1 MGETMQIFPVRKSYD
16 SVKDKW
22 RKHPA
27 VPKGESWKTYR
38 ASDNEMRH
46 AENFGVVI
54 PQGRVVIDL
63 DSYKGV
69 TTEEID
75 RALGVVLDW
84 DSALVQRTV
93 SGGLHY
99 CFTLP
104 SGMKV
109 KQGDNLLGI
118 EGFDSRASGQ
128 GWICTGEGYRDET
141 ISGMPEA
148 LFHEPFPE
156 MPAHAI
162 ELINGGG
169 EPLDGGGF
177 DLERMLGAQPLEG
190 VSLDDAALY
199 VAKLP
204 KGDLDQYGSWL
215 KVGMA
220 LHHQFDGSDEA
231 KALWVEWSK
240 GSADYDKAEI
250 DAKWPTFEKRDHVIQ
265 PTRFDYIIHRAGGRG
280 VARVSLVDRFIE
292 RAEAVDSHEKYE
304 AIKRDVL
311 KTPVADLPLDAR
323 QMVGKAIY
331 DAFGK
336 GVGITASAIKA
347 ALKPSRKALSGVVES
362 RERERPDWV
371 SEWVYCEVPCEFY
384 HLDLH
389 YAIKR
394 EAFNAKFDR
403 LPDVIEAEK
412 SAAAYALTNG
422 AMDTVVD
429 KMFWPGAP
437 ETFDHEGMLMV
448 NTYRAPL
455 LEPPAALD
463 DDGQGVVDMFLS
475 HLAMTVEDPREQR
488 IILDW
493 MTWVYQNPGQRVNW
507 ALLLQGAQGS
517 GKSYF
522 ASVLQTLMGKLVTSL
537 DPTAIAGRFTGWA
550 HGSLVVVVEEVRISG
565 TNKYEVL
572 DRMKPFI
579 SNPVVQIEEKGRD
592 HRTVP
597 NFTSYMMLTNHK
609 DAIPLT
615 QGDRRYCVI
624 FGRIQSEEQL
634 YSELGGE
641 KAAGAYFDRLFSETE
656 RRSDALAHFFA
667 HRDVSEDFSPRGR
680 APDTDAKRRM
690 QSVAVSPERMQVEE
704 ALSACECDVVNEDV
718 VDVTWLNNL
727 AVSESVELPKTR
739 ALSAVLLEMGYEQ
752 IEKRRVKINK
762 TRRLHYVWWRPGG
775 KFKTCGEARKWVR
788 DYHDDEDFIPF

>member
-1 MGETMQIFPVRKSYD
+1 MQVFPVRKSYD
-16 SVKDKW
+16 SAKDKW

-38 ASDNEMRH
+38 ASEAEMRH

-54 PQGRVVIDL
+54 PQGRVVLDL

-69 TTEEID
+69 SVETVD
-75 RALGVVLDW
+75 KVLGVALDW
-84 DSALVQRTV
+84 DAALVQRTV
-93 SGGLHY
+93 SGGQHY
-99 CFTLP
+99 CFVLP
-104 SGMKV
+104 EGMTI
-109 KQGDNLLGI
+109 KQGDNLLGV
-118 EGFDSRASGQ
+118 EGFDSRASGL
-128 GWICTGEGYRDET
+128 GWICTGAGYQDET
-141 ISGMPEA
+141 IGGMPEA
-148 LFHEPFPE
+148 LFEEPFPE
-156 MPAHAI
+156 IPA
-162 ELINGGG
+162 EVVERINGGG
-169 EPLDGGGF
+169 DALSDDGF
-177 DLERMLGAQPLEG
+177 DLEQVLAEQPLEG
-190 VSLDDAALY
+190 VSLEDAKLY
-199 VAKLP
+199 MAKLP
-204 KGDLDQYGSWL
+204 KGDVDHYGTWL

-220 LHHQFDGSDEA
+220 LHHQFAGSDEA

-250 DAKWPTFEKRDHVIQ
+250 DAKWPTFGNRDHVTQ
-265 PTRFDYIIHRAGGRG
+265 PARFDYVIHRAGGRA
-280 VARVSLVDRFIE
+280 VTRVSLVDRLTE
-292 RAEAVDSHEKYE
+292 QAAEVDSHEKYE
-304 AIKRDVL
+304 AFKRDVL
-311 KTPVADLPLDAR
+311 KTSLADLPLDAR
-323 QMVGKAIY
+323 QMVGKALY
-331 DAFGK
+331 EAFGK
-336 GVGITASAIKA
+336 NAGITASAVKA
-347 ALKPSRKALSGVVES
+347 ALKPSRKALSGVVED

-429 KMFWPGAP
+429 KMFWPGAS
-437 ETFDHEGMLMV
+437 ETFEHEGMSMV

-455 LEPPAALD
+455 LEPPTALD

-475 HLAMTVEDPREQR
+475 HLAMTVEDPREQG

-522 ASVLQTLMGKLVTSL
+522 ASVLQMLMGRLVTSL

-579 SNPVVQIEEKGRD
+579 TNAVVQIEEKGRD

-656 RRSDALAHFFA
+656 RRCDALAHFFA
-667 HRDVSEDFSPRGR
+667 HRELSEGFSPRGR

-704 ALSACECDVVNEDV
+704 ALSACECEVVNEDV
-718 VDVTWLNNL
+718 VDITWLHKL
-727 AVSESVELPKTR
+727 AEIEQVELPKTR

-752 IEKRRVKINK
+752 IDKRRVKINK
-762 TRRLHYVWWRPGG
+762 TGRLHYVWWRPGG
-775 KFKTCGEARKWVR
+775 KFKTCGEARKFVR
-788 DYHDDEDFIPF
+788 DYHDDDDFIPF